1 MLMNSSTI
9 PLIPNLTVKLSLSA
23 LPLSMKLDDENLA
36 VKTTS
41 SWSAAEQLP
50 VDSV

>member
-9 PLIPNLTVKLSLSA
+9 PLIPNMTLSA

-41 SWSAAEQLP
+41 SWSAAEQPP